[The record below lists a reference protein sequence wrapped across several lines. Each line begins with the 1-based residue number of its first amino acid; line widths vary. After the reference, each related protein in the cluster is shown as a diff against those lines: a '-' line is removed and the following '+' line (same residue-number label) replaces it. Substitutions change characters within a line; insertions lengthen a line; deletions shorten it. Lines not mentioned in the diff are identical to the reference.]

1 MYKME
6 PYKPPSNET
15 RKPRF
20 NGYEEL
26 LRKTDAELLR
36 KEEGVIQRYCKSW
49 GMVYIALCST
59 CAVILVAVVLVLLF
73 LERLGLSA
81 PTQSST

>member
-1 MYKME
+1 MYKMKE
-6 PYKPPSNET
+6 FNLERKSRFENE
-15 RKPRF
+15 KLL
-20 NGYEEL
+20 GKEEN
-26 LRKTDAELLR
+26 AELLR

>member
-6 PYKPPSNET
+6 PYET

-20 NGYEEL
+20 NEYRDNAEL

-59 CAVILVAVVLVLLF
+59 CTVMLVAVVLVLLF